1 VSFRL
6 FKPVSRF
13 DRNRGFTPGISPFSK
28 PQTTERNTHE
38 TTTPPNTEGDMP
50 MTFAPARK
58 NAVSLKLAITGPS
71 GSGKTTAA
79 LRVARGLVGPHGR
92 IGLIDTE
99 QHSASLYADRHTFD
113 ALNLDPPFDP
123 STFAGAVKAAQEA
136 KFDVLIVDTL
146 SHAWEA
152 VLEYKD
158 ALDRRGG
165 NSFTNWNQ
173 AGAKWHEVV
182 RAMLSSR
189 QHVIA
194 CIRSKTEYVLEL
206 NEKGKSVPKKIGM
219 APIARDGT
227 EYEFTLVWDLDLA
240 HQATASKDRT
250 RLFDGKIQTL
260 SEADGKALA
269 EWLTTDDAQP
279 TVESGPPTAAGPEPE
294 PEPEDARETPPAPR
308 EMPAEIPTPL
318 GSEAKVGAVSTLL
331 PTWFTAHELEA
342 KVGAVSTLL
351 PPWFAAN
358 EAVVNAYLVRVN
370 WIAAGQTWR
379 DLTAERCVSIVGR
392 KDRFARAA
400 GIPHIGGAS

>member
-1 VSFRL
+1 MSFR
-6 FKPVSRF
+6 FTKPVSRF

-28 PQTTERNTHE
+28 PQTPERDTHE
-38 TTTPPNTEGDMP
+38 NTSPQEDSMP

-79 LRVARGLVGPHGR
+79 LRVARGLVGRRGR

-99 QHSASLYADRHTFD
+99 QHSASLYADRHQFD

-123 STFAGAVKAAQEA
+123 STFAAAVKAAQEA

-194 CIRSKTEYVLEL
+194 CIRSKTEYVLEV
-206 NEKGKSVPKKIGM
+206 NEKGKSVPKKLGM

-250 RLFDGKIQTL
+250 RLFDGKIQILTE
-260 SEADGKALA
+260 SDGKALA
-269 EWLTTDDAQP
+269 EWLTR
-279 TVESGPPTAAGPEPE
+279 VEPVPPVEE
-294 PEPEDARETPPAPR
+294 PPAP
-308 EMPAEIPTPL
+308 PAPQDTPDEIPTPL
-318 GSEAKVGAVSTLL
+318 GSES
-331 PTWFTAHELEA
+331 

-351 PPWFAAN
+351 PPWFTAH
-358 EAVVNAYLVRVN
+358 ELEVNAYLVRVN
-370 WIAAGQTWR
+370 WIEAGQSWR

-400 GIPHIGGAS
+400 GIPQIGGAS